1 MEDIQEHA
9 HYSDIS
15 WDMRFMEVIQYME
28 DITYP
33 GHEVIKAEV
42 IQYIEVT
49 TYPGTWK
56 FNISRDMEVQHIP
69 GHKSSTYPGT

>member
-49 TYPGTWK
+49 TYPGT
-56 FNISRDMEVQHIP
+56 
-69 GHKSSTYPGT
+69 